1 MDDMELLG
9 PFNRILD
16 DICSPEKL
24 RIGDD
29 RAMTAALEETGYLDA
44 LRAESDGGAG
54 LSLAKAEPLI
64 HALGARGAPASI
76 ALNMVARASPAPVSQ
91 NLSAVI
97 HAVLISGAAEKLLN
111 MSIEYA
117 NMRVQ
122 FGKPIGR
129 QQAIQHQIAVLA
141 QQCALVRIAAQY
153 GCAQG
158 LELGQDRAAVA
169 KHTASNAVPI
179 ITSVAHAVH
188 GAIGITQAFDLQL
201 YTKQLIIW
209 RLAAGSEGYWARLLG
224 QSRLEDTASPSVD
237 FVRRIE

>member
-24 RIGDD
+24 RIGND

-64 HALGARGAPASI
+64 HALGAHGAPASI
-76 ALNMVARASPAPVSQ
+76 ALNMVARTTPAPVSQ

-97 HAVLISGAAEKLLN
+97 HAILISGAAEKLLT
-111 MSIEYA
+111 MSVEYA

-129 QQAIQHQIAVLA
+129 QQAIQHQIAVLS
-141 QQCALVRIAAQY
+141 QQCVLVRMAAQY

-158 LELGQDRAAVA
+158 LEPGPDRAAVA
-169 KHTASNAVPI
+169 KYTASNAVPI

-209 RLAAGSEGYWARLLG
+209 RLAAGSEGYWSRLLG
-224 QSRLEDTASPSVD
+224 QSRLNDAASPSVD